1 MVNGMG
7 ATPVAELYVV
17 YRRMAERLQGIGVE
31 IARSLVGSYVTS
43 LDMAG
48 FSVTLLTV
56 DDGLIELW
64 DAPVLTPTL
73 RWGA

>member
-1 MVNGMG
+1 
-7 ATPVAELYVV
+7 
-17 YRRMAERLQGIGVE
+17 MAERLQGIGVE
-31 IARSLVGSYVTS
+31 IARSLVGSYVTA

>member
-1 MVNGMG
+1 
-7 ATPVAELYVV
+7 
-17 YRRMAERLQGIGVE
+17 
-31 IARSLVGSYVTS
+31 
-43 LDMAG
+43 MAG